1 MSRTGFVAVVIGNYL
16 VAIFFSVMGV
26 LVLAGA
32 GWGEGTL
39 VQRIIIG
46 LIAIVLGGL
55 SLVGATIRLA
65 EGRAGGQPAEGVRVA
80 RSGPFWAGA
89 GVEGGSSVAGFG
101 IGYPEGRRDGSGTH
115 PGIGEF

>member
-32 GWGEGTL
+32 VTVAGWGEGTL
-39 VQRIIIG
+39 VQRVIIG
-46 LIAIVLGGL
+46 LITIVLGVL
-55 SLVGATIRLA
+55 SLIGATIRLT
-65 EGRAGGQPAEGVRVA
+65 EGRAGGQPAEGMRVA

-101 IGYPEGRRDGSGTH
+101 IGYRNAGQCSGL
-115 PGIGEF
+115 